1 VFFLIL
7 LTLLGFLIP
16 QKLRMPMEGAT
27 KKSYSQKSFWAYPW
41 GRSVTHKG
49 VNVFAKRGNKIH
61 PATAGIVL

>member
-1 VFFLIL
+1 
-7 LTLLGFLIP
+7 
-16 QKLRMPMEGAT
+16 MEGAT